1 MTWVHGLAKSHL
13 LVGTR
18 TIREETGKSMLNAG
32 QSLNLCKSGR
42 EDHLNVIIQ
51 SKTQEKMGHD
61 SGDTRP
67 EKLVL
72 ETDHGHT

>member
-1 MTWVHGLAKSHL
+1 
-13 LVGTR
+13 
-18 TIREETGKSMLNAG
+18 MLNAG

-42 EDHLNVIIQ
+42 DHLNVIIQ